1 MKKRRGLPLF
11 LPLLVLSLLFNFFFV
26 FRETGIFRGEE
37 SLSGR
42 VTRVIDGDT
51 FDIEEGVRIRLA
63 GAAAPEYPKGCL
75 GTEAKNRL
83 GELILGK
90 EVELEVVG
98 EDRFR
103 RKVSFVRAGEVFID
117 KIMVEEGLAKAAS
130 ERGKYGEVMF
140 DAEDGAKKAARGIW
154 SPLCLPKEGCVIKG
168 NVRRDRGTKVYHLTE
183 CYNYEKIVVNERE
196 GDRWFC
202 SEEEAQAAGF
212 RKSEDCPE

>member
-1 MKKRRGLPLF
+1 VKKRRGLPLF
-11 LPLLVLSLLFNFFFV
+11 LPLLAASLLFNLFFV
-26 FRETGIFRGEE
+26 FRETGIFREE
-37 SLSGR
+37 ETFSGQ

-51 FDIEEGVRIRLA
+51 FDIEEGERIRLD
-63 GAAAPEYPKGCL
+63 GAFAPEYPKECL
-75 GTEAKNRL
+75 ALEAKNRL

-98 EDRFR
+98 KDNFG

-117 KIMVEEGLAKAAS
+117 KVMIEEGLAKAAS
-130 ERGKYGEVMF
+130 ERGKHAEVMLA
-140 DAEDGAKKAARGIW
+140 AEDGAKQAKRGIW
-154 SPLCLPKEGCVIKG
+154 SSLCSPKEGCVIKG

-196 GDRWFC
+196 GDRRFC
-202 SEEEAQAAGF
+202 SEEEAKKAGF